1 MTTRKSCLVGAALL
15 AMSVFAAPCA
25 EAKYVVTFVQ
35 NGSNVLETGHGTL
48 DITDLMRL
56 TNVTSGA
63 FIAPSDGVF
72 QSGPH
77 GEAMGLFFGDVS
89 GPHSLGAGD
98 PTLATLSTGSP
109 VGISGEMFE
118 SVLVF
123 PDYMSGAPLSES
135 SLYLNATFA
144 SLQLTPG
151 AYVWSWGSGDHAD
164 TFTIDVGAGAVGGP
178 VPEPSTWA
186 MILIGFA
193 ALGCAAIKRAGFRA
207 TA

>member
-1 MTTRKSCLVGAALL
+1 MTKRKTCLVGAALL

-25 EAKYVVTFVQ
+25 EAKYVVTFIQ

-98 PTLATLSTGSP
+98 PTLATLSTGSFHRFRFL
-109 VGISGEMFE
+109 E
-118 SVLVF
+118 
-123 PDYMSGAPLSES
+123 PL
-135 SLYLNATFA
+135 N
-144 SLQLTPG
+144 
-151 AYVWSWGSGDHAD
+151 
-164 TFTIDVGAGAVGGP
+164 
-178 VPEPSTWA
+178 
-186 MILIGFA
+186 
-193 ALGCAAIKRAGFRA
+193 
-207 TA
+207 